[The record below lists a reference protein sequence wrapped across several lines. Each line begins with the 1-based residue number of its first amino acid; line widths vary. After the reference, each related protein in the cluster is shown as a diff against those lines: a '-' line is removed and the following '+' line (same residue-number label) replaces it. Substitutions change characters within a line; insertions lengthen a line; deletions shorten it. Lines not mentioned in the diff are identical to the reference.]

1 MITGEGVDEV
11 VREWA
16 KSFPKFPRPRIWIG
30 VVVVEDDIMGA
41 EVEKGRFGGATPLI
55 WRVVLEFRKDAD

>member
-11 VREWA
+11 VRECA

-41 EVEKGRFGGATPLI
+41 EVEKGRCGGATPLT
-55 WRVVLEFRKDAD
+55 